1 MRELME
7 CLFLWEW
14 AGHRM
19 THKLGCLCGGPFVA
33 GWCRETV
40 VGGAPEGFSRVMDGA
55 AGVVA

>member
-1 MRELME
+1 ME